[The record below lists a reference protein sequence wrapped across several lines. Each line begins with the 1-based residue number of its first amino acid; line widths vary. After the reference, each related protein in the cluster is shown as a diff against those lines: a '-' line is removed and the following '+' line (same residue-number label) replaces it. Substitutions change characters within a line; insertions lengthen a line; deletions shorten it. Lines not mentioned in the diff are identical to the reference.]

1 MYKKFSIL
9 ILYLVSIYLIFSGC
23 SEKRFEKIQ
32 DIVQINY
39 KDITKISFR
48 DGRNG
53 ELIETEDKEK
63 INEFLKYV
71 NGYKLKKS
79 ELQLELD
86 GYIYYADF
94 YTNDKKILR
103 ITFVNPL
110 NVNGVYYDIIESELN
125 LEKIEAFV
133 KSIK

>member
-9 ILYLVSIYLIFSGC
+9 ILCLVSIYLIFSGC
-23 SEKRFEKIQ
+23 SEERFEKIQ

-39 KDITKISFR
+39 KDITKISFH
-48 DGRNG
+48 DGRTG

-71 NGYKLKKS
+71 NSYKLKKS

-94 YTNDKKILR
+94 YINDKNILR

-110 NVNGVYYDIIESELN
+110 NVNGISYDIIESELN
-125 LEKIEAFV
+125 LEKIEDFV